1 MKQTFSLAGK
11 GAVVVLLFTALFSYA
26 MFQGGFVSWFLFYAF
41 LPFLL
46 YMIGVLVYPIRK
58 WEVEHQLS
66 RRYALGGETVEVE
79 VTLKRRFPFPVY
91 YCVIEEYLP
100 PSLKKV
106 DEHLEKYKDMTKT
119 EMYHE
124 QRNIKKVVFPWFS
137 RRISYRYELQ
147 KVPRGA
153 HAFKAIRVK
162 TGDFFGFVKKEQVY
176 KHTNELLVFPYVRPV
191 KMKDRVYS
199 FEQGTSPS
207 FKLNEKN
214 TNIVTGVR
222 EYMPGDRF
230 AWVDWKTTAK
240 KNEMMTKEFEQE
252 KSVEMLMILNT
263 GAHSDMDILSFEGA
277 VEFSASLVKEF
288 HQQSSPLSF
297 MTLGEDRRYFPY
309 HQDPARQQQ
318 IQGHLAR
325 VRPVGQQPFASQ
337 LERERPSVPSGV
349 LLMVVS
355 HELDRDVQAALSKLA
370 KKSKRLVFF
379 YVRPHERM
387 TFQDHQLIKQLKSR
401 GVVVNLLSE
410 EQMTQKEFE
419 VNT

>member
-1 MKQTFSLAGK
+1 MRQAFSLAAK
-11 GAVVVLLFTALFSYA
+11 GAVVVLLFAALFSYA

-46 YMIGVLVYPIRK
+46 YMIGVLFYPIQK
-58 WEVEHQLS
+58 WKVQHQLS
-66 RRYALGGETVEVE
+66 KRYALGGETVEVE
-79 VTLKRRFPFPVY
+79 VTLRRRFPFPIY

-100 PSLKKV
+100 SSLKKV
-106 DEHLEKYKDMTKT
+106 DEHLDKYKDMTKA
-119 EMYHE
+119 EPFYE

-137 RRISYRYELQ
+137 RRITYRYELP

-153 HAFKAIRVK
+153 HTFKAVRVK

-263 GAHSDMDILSFEGA
+263 GFHQGMDILSFEGA
-277 VEFSASLVKEF
+277 VEFTASLVKEF
-288 HQQSSPLSF
+288 DQQSSPLSF
-297 MTLGEDRRYFPY
+297 MTLGEDRRHFPF

-325 VRPVGQQPFASQ
+325 VRPVGQLSFASQ

-355 HELDRDVQAALSKLA
+355 HQLDRDVQAALMKLA

-379 YVRPHERM
+379 YVRPHERL

-401 GVVVNLLSE
+401 AIVVNLLSE

>member
-1 MKQTFSLAGK
+1 
-11 GAVVVLLFTALFSYA
+11 
-26 MFQGGFVSWFLFYAF
+26 
-41 LPFLL
+41 
-46 YMIGVLVYPIRK
+46 
-58 WEVEHQLS
+58 
-66 RRYALGGETVEVE
+66 
-79 VTLKRRFPFPVY
+79 
-91 YCVIEEYLP
+91 
-100 PSLKKV
+100 
-106 DEHLEKYKDMTKT
+106 
-119 EMYHE
+119 
-124 QRNIKKVVFPWFS
+124 
-137 RRISYRYELQ
+137 
-147 KVPRGA
+147 
-153 HAFKAIRVK
+153 
-162 TGDFFGFVKKEQVY
+162 
-176 KHTNELLVFPYVRPV
+176 
-191 KMKDRVYS
+191 MKDRVYS

-263 GAHSDMDILSFEGA
+263 GFHQGMDILSFEGA
-277 VEFSASLVKEF
+277 VEFTASLVKEF
-288 HQQSSPLSF
+288 DQQSSPLSF
-297 MTLGEDRRYFPY
+297 MTLGEDRRHFPF

-325 VRPVGQQPFASQ
+325 VRPVGQLSFASQ

-355 HELDRDVQAALSKLA
+355 HQLDRDVQAALMKLA

-379 YVRPHERM
+379 YVRPHERL

-401 GVVVNLLSE
+401 GIVVNLLSE

>member
-11 GAVVVLLFTALFSYA
+11 GAVVVLLFAALFSYA

-100 PSLKKV
+100 ASLKKV

-119 EMYHE
+119 ETYHE

-325 VRPVGQQPFASQ
+325 VRPVGRQPFASQ

-355 HELDRDVQAALSKLA
+355 HQLDQDVQAALSKLA

-379 YVRPHERM
+379 YVRPHERL

>member
-124 QRNIKKVVFPWFS
+124 HRNIKKVVFPWFS

-325 VRPVGQQPFASQ
+325 VRPVGMQPFASQ